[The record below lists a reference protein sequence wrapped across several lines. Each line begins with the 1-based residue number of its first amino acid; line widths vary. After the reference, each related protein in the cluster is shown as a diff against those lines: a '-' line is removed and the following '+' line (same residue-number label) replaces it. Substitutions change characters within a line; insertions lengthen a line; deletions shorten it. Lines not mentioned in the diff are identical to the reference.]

1 MTEYSGS
8 GDLELSLRLL
18 WGRREPRSR
27 GPKPGLDVEA
37 IVSTAIRIADT
48 DGLAGLSMR
57 RIAQELGVGTM
68 SLYRYVRG
76 KSELL
81 TVMLDRVLDEDAA
94 AGPPAGAG
102 WREALAGFAHGYRAL
117 LERHPWL
124 LQVSEARPTLG
135 PNGLAG
141 TERLLAALDGSG
153 LGEPEKLHAITAVSN
168 YTQGATRIL
177 VEASQAAARTGV
189 SDEQFWAAQTPFLRE
204 FLARG
209 DHPHLSRAMDAGVWD
224 GPDTGFEFGLECLL
238 DGIERRAAAA
248 RGH

>member
-27 GPKPGLDVEA
+27 GPKPGLDVET
-37 IVSTAIRIADT
+37 IVTTAIRIADA

-94 AGPPAGAG
+94 AGPPA
-102 WREALAGFAHGYRAL
+102 
-117 LERHPWL
+117 
-124 LQVSEARPTLG
+124 
-135 PNGLAG
+135 
-141 TERLLAALDGSG
+141 
-153 LGEPEKLHAITAVSN
+153 
-168 YTQGATRIL
+168 
-177 VEASQAAARTGV
+177 
-189 SDEQFWAAQTPFLRE
+189 
-204 FLARG
+204 
-209 DHPHLSRAMDAGVWD
+209 
-224 GPDTGFEFGLECLL
+224 
-238 DGIERRAAAA
+238 
-248 RGH
+248 